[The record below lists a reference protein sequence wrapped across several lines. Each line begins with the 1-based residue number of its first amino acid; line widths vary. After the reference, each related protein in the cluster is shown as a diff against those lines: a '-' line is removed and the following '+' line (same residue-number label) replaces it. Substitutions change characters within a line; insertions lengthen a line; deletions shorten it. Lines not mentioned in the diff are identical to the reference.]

1 MMVLMMAVITI
12 QKSSIF
18 ATCSRPNRCKKSFR
32 GQMLTHQLKD
42 DGPIILLSTCSQLL
56 ASARSLPQKLA
67 L

>member
-1 MMVLMMAVITI
+1 MMMLMMAVVTI
-12 QKSSIF
+12 QISSIF

-32 GQMLTHQLKD
+32 GQMLTHLLKD
-42 DGPIILLSTCSQLL
+42 DGSIFLLSTCSQPL